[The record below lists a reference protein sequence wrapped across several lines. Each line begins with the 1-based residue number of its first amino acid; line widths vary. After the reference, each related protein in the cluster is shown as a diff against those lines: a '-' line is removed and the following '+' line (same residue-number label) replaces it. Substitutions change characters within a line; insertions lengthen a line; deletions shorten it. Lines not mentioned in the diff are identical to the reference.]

1 MYQSIYSFQW
11 TFSTL
16 WTVMQVVAL
25 CKCSKQKPRKCTACR
40 LRTIIRML
48 ARVHHLSHTHTH
60 SHTHTDTYASS
71 AWAMYT
77 VEPRYSSHTRDL
89 QKWLDLRETSLYQL
103 VLRRRA
109 YGTPF
114 VTIFRAVI
122 CAFLSVIC
130 TFISTKVPF
139 LEMYFSK
146 HSEMTPS

>member
-77 VEPRYSSHTRDL
+77 VNLAIPATLGTCKSGWISGNLTIPASFTQARVWHAVRNNIPRRDMCISKRNMYL
-89 QKWLDLRETSLYQL
+89 YKHESPLLRD
-103 VLRRRA
+103 VL
-109 YGTPF
+109 F
-114 VTIFRAVI
+114 
-122 CAFLSVIC
+122 
-130 TFISTKVPF
+130 
-139 LEMYFSK
+139 
-146 HSEMTPS
+146 

>member
-1 MYQSIYSFQW
+1 MYYTDAGFMMRAFTVLTTSTFWLVNTRACDSLHVLLRQRYILSDGRVRIEYLGQCQSIYSIVYGELLKTGIFY
-11 TFSTL
+11 
-16 WTVMQVVAL
+16 V
-25 CKCSKQKPRKCTACR
+25 TAFFHLTR
-40 LRTIIRML
+40 RML
-48 ARVHHLSHTHTH
+48 CILG
-60 SHTHTDTYASS
+60 
-71 AWAMYT
+71 
-77 VEPRYSSHTRDL
+77 
-89 QKWLDLRETSLYQL
+89 
-103 VLRRRA
+103 RA